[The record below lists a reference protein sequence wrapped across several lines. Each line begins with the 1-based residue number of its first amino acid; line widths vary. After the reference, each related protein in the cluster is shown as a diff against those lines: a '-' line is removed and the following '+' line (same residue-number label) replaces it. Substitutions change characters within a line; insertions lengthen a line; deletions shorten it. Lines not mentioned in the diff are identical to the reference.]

1 MACTSTVTTRMGVAP
16 LLHSPRPLY
25 KKRKRATLLLV
36 KKNNTFYSSILLYLL
51 LIPSFDPIFHIV
63 LTNVLYVQLLHASYK
78 SWKKSSSD
86 FASIFLYQFWS
97 NLLFQFQSIRQQEK
111 QEQRPPQRA
120 LDR

>member
-1 MACTSTVTTRMGVAP
+1 MACTSTVTTLTGVAP
-16 LLHSPRPLY
+16 LSHLPCPLY
-25 KKRKRATLLLV
+25 KKKKESDPFAGE
-36 KKNNTFYSSILLYLL
+36 KNNTFYSSILLYLL